1 MEMENTITGSQTQML
16 ISCTQRQRGLVS
28 IGNRRFE
35 QLQTSSRQT
44 IQKLTAGMS
53 PQAQIKM
60 IYTDIKKL
68 FMHKLYQVID
78 LVRKGVNPPQV

>member
-1 MEMENTITGSQTQML
+1 
-16 ISCTQRQRGLVS
+16 
-28 IGNRRFE
+28 
-35 QLQTSSRQT
+35 
-44 IQKLTAGMS
+44 MS